1 MAIGPAKSE
10 KAKAYSWGGERVYSS
25 SLVTQY
31 MLGGGTSAIS
41 RTVDGCGVGAAQLGK
56 SPAAITTGHKSFPLS
71 SHRRRHTTSQPQP
84 WLVPRLVSNTECDT
98 TTEHT
103 AAADKTCNRVF
114 NAGQIP
120 AVLEVLATGCVS
132 QTTAWCFHL
141 FPMHH
146 GLPSSGNCQ

>member
-1 MAIGPAKSE
+1 
-10 KAKAYSWGGERVYSS
+10 
-25 SLVTQY
+25 

-103 AAADKTCNRVF
+103 AAADKTCNRVS

-120 AVLEVLATGCVS
+120 AVGPGVGHGMCVTDNCLMLPPFPNAPWSSLFSHQVSFSSSSFAFFYIFGCELI
-132 QTTAWCFHL
+132 AC
-141 FPMHH
+141 P
-146 GLPSSGNCQ
+146 

>member
-1 MAIGPAKSE
+1 
-10 KAKAYSWGGERVYSS
+10 
-25 SLVTQY
+25 

-103 AAADKTCNRVF
+103 AAADKTCNRVS

-120 AVLEVLATGCVS
+120 AVGPGVGHGMCVTDNCLMLPPFPNVPWSSIFGKFSIGELNHQVSFSSSSFASFYIFGCELI
-132 QTTAWCFHL
+132 AC
-141 FPMHH
+141 P
-146 GLPSSGNCQ
+146 